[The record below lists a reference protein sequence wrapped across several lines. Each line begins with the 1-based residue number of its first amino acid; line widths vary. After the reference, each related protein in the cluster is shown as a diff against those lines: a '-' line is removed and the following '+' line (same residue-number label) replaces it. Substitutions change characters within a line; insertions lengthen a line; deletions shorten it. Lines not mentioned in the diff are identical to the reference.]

1 VSNVTSPKTF
11 RYASV
16 LSIGLLVLAGLSA
29 RADDKNDAKD
39 RPSGVWALQ
48 GGEMKLEFADKDVLK
63 ISPHGKD
70 ELILVLCKYTL
81 GKDGTVEATITE
93 LEGKAKAK
101 AAELL
106 PVGLKFTFKWMA
118 KDDKATLDDVKG
130 DKVEALKSH
139 LEGKYD
145 RK

>member
-1 VSNVTSPKTF
+1 MTSPKTF
-11 RYASV
+11 RCA
-16 LSIGLLVLAGLSA
+16 LALAFGFLVLASLTA
-29 RADDKNDAKD
+29 AADDKKD
-39 RPSGVWALQ
+39 TKDTRAPSGVWALQ